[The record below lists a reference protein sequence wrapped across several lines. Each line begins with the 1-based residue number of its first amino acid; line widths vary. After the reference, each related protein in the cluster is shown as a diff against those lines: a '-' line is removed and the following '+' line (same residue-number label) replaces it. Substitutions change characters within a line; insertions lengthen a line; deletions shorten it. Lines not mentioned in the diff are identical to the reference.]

1 MRGRR
6 KLLFLEKAS
15 RSQERY
21 KDLSRELENLGEE
34 VKVKKKATNW
44 KTDFETGWKKP
55 ITGYFV
61 SILVF
66 GTWL

>member
-21 KDLSRELENLGEE
+21 KYLSRELENLGEE
-34 VKVKKKATNW
+34 VKV
-44 KTDFETGWKKP
+44 G
-55 ITGYFV
+55 V
-61 SILVF
+61 
-66 GTWL
+66 